1 MKYLEYKGYAGS
13 IEYSPE
19 DKVLFG
25 KVLGMKGL
33 ISYEGKTGTALEKDF
48 RHAIDEYLKDCEEAG
63 ISPMV
68 PFKGSFNVRIN
79 PSLHKDAV
87 LKAEELK
94 TNLNNFVSESIRM
107 RLGQE

>member
-1 MKYLEYKGYAGS
+1 MKYLGYKGYAGS
-13 IEYSPE
+13 IEYSQE
-19 DKVLFG
+19 DKMLFG

-33 ISYEGKTGTALEKDF
+33 ISYERVTGPALEKDF

-94 TNLNNFVSESIRM
+94 TNLNDFVSESIRM
-107 RLGQE
+107 RLGHK

>member
-1 MKYLEYKGYAGS
+1 MKYLEYKGYVGS

-19 DKVLFG
+19 DKLLFG
-25 KVLGMKGL
+25 KVMGMKGL
-33 ISYEGKTGTALEKDF
+33 ISYEGKTGPALEKDF
-48 RHAIDEYLKDCEEAG
+48 RYAIDDYIKDCGDAG
-63 ISPMV
+63 IEPMM

-79 PSLHKDAV
+79 PSLHKEAV

-107 RLGQE
+107 RLGHK

>member
-1 MKYLEYKGYAGS
+1 MKYLEYKSYAGS

-33 ISYEGKTGTALEKDF
+33 ISYEGKTGPALEKDF
-48 RHAIDEYLKDCEEAG
+48 RHAIDEYLKDCIESG
-63 ISPMV
+63 IPPMI

-94 TNLNNFVSESIRM
+94 TNLNNFVSESIRL
-107 RLGQE
+107 RLGRE